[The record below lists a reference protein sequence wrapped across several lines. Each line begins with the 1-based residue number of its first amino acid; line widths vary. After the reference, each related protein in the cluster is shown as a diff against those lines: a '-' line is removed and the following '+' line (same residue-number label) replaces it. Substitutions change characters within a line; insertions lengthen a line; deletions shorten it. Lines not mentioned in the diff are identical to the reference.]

1 MTLRAR
7 IGDVQPRRGLRDT
20 PTGTARHPQLEIG
33 GEPKVTQQTK
43 VATNISSTT
52 ASIENLLLV
61 QGEPSAC
68 MCKVSCLHMAWPP
81 TPFVMIWSSN

>member
-1 MTLRAR
+1 MTVRAR
-7 IGDVQPRRGLRDT
+7 LGDVQVQRGLRDT
-20 PTGTARHPQLEIG
+20 PTGTATHPQLEIG
-33 GEPKVTQQTK
+33 GEPKAIQQTK
-43 VATNISSTT
+43 VATSITSTI

-81 TPFVMIWSSN
+81 KPFVMISSSN